1 MEEHETP
8 FDTNDQDILS
18 EVTDDESE
26 GSLGTREKIAL
37 VVRTLTVVL
46 TLIGG
51 ILLVIK
57 IKKRRRGS
65 WVEALIVITFQLVWQ
80 VRVRQYSRISCD
92 VT

>member
-8 FDTNDQDILS
+8 FETNDQDILS
-18 EVTDDESE
+18 EVTEDESE
-26 GSLGTREKIAL
+26 GSLGTREQVAL

-65 WVEALIVITFQLVWQ
+65 WAEALIVITFQLVWQ
-80 VRVRQYSRISCD
+80 VTVRQSSTIS
-92 VT
+92 

>member
-8 FDTNDQDILS
+8 FETNDQDILS
-18 EVTDDESE
+18 EVTEDESE
-26 GSLGTREKIAL
+26 GSLGTREQVAL

-80 VRVRQYSRISCD
+80 VTVRQSSTIS
-92 VT
+92 